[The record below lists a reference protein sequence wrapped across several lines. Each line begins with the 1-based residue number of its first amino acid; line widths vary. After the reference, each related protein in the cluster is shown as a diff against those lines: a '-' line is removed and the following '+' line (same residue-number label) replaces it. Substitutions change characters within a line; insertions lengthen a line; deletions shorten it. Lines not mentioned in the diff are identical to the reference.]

1 MLITREIAKTGKN
14 LDQVEASRITV
25 GLLLYPRC
33 VGKKERDALKRLI
46 KGIPGMYVQ
55 NQKAQVFEDKR
66 TRRNRS
72 RPNKKRNAIEDGLD
86 NN

>member
-1 MLITREIAKTGKN
+1 M
-14 LDQVEASRITV
+14 
-25 GLLLYPRC
+25 
-33 VGKKERDALKRLI
+33 GKKERDALKRLI

>member
-1 MLITREIAKTGKN
+1 MLITPGILKTGKN
-14 LDQVEASRITV
+14 LDRARASLETV
-25 GLLLYPRC
+25 GLLLYPGC
-33 VGKKERDALKRLI
+33 MGKKERDALKRLI
-46 KGIPGMYVQ
+46 KGVPGMFVQ

>member
-1 MLITREIAKTGKN
+1 
-14 LDQVEASRITV
+14 
-25 GLLLYPRC
+25 

-72 RPNKKRNAIEDGLD
+72 RPNKKRNAIEDELD